1 MTSTPVKADTT
12 VSKQTQQ
19 SVVTSNEEFTPLSLF
34 SSVFRFNDFL
44 SFVFSFAKRERYNAR
59 DKIAMI
65 MINAENM
72 QIMV

>member
-1 MTSTPVKADTT
+1 MTSTL
-12 VSKQTQQ
+12 SKQTQQ

-44 SFVFSFAKRERYNAR
+44 SFVFSFAKRERYNASDR
-59 DKIAMI
+59 IRMI
-65 MINAENM
+65 MINVVNM